1 MDKEFKKNEMSLFSE
16 IQIETLRGNIIDVD
30 LEDLPPY
37 SNDDIAKKFQGEF
50 QHWCIVF
57 KKYFVSDLPGFVS
70 EDAFDAIYWKQHLLE
85 YANVY
90 ANEKNNRFVEEMKP
104 LYFERDIDRIAEQIS
119 LLAQFACYRKEKDI
133 YKIPNEILRSSI
145 EPSVVNI
152 PIGLYV
158 FYTILVNPHFTIKQF
173 NWLFTQAWFKYYNDW
188 SLHLSVFRHIGYD
201 LKVKL
206 VNVLIF

>member
-1 MDKEFKKNEMSLFSE
+1 M
-16 IQIETLRGNIIDVD
+16 RGNIIDVD

-37 SNDDIAKKFQGEF
+37 SNDETAKKFQGEF

-57 KKYFVSDLPGFVS
+57 KKYFVSNLPGFFS
-70 EDAFDAIYWKQHLLE
+70 EDAFNAMNWKQHLLE

-90 ANEKNNRFVEEMKP
+90 ANEKNKRFVEEMKP

-119 LLAQFACYRKEKDI
+119 ILAQFACYRKEKDI
-133 YKIPNEILRSSI
+133 YNIPQEILRCSI

-158 FYTILVNPHFTIKQF
+158 FYTILVNPHFTVKQF
-173 NWLFTQAWFKYYNDW
+173 NWLFTQAWFKYYNLW
-188 SLHLSVFRHIGYD
+188 ASNLRVFRHIGYE
-201 LKVKL
+201 LKVQF